1 MGIENS
7 DIFASPCQIDISL
20 FKQFHAIKY
29 FTVSEAV
36 PVPRPPG
43 EGRVV
48 GVSQPIRGQET
59 LWRPMRGRDTDPA
72 PPDIGIQ
79 PRPLVLPEILTG
91 PSHLNTIRYI
101 WGLGAWKVV
110 QDA

>member
-1 MGIENS
+1 MTRISKNGMGIENS

-43 EGRVV
+43 EG
-48 GVSQPIRGQET
+48 GWWVSLSQSEAR
-59 LWRPMRGRDTDPA
+59 RPCGD
-72 PPDIGIQ
+72 Q
-79 PRPLVLPEILTG
+79 
-91 PSHLNTIRYI
+91 
-101 WGLGAWKVV
+101 
-110 QDA
+110 